1 MTKQTKSLVG
11 LAVLAGSVL
20 GWLGLIWHDGQMTVV
35 GVAAAAF
42 LLAYL
47 HPNRAWVWAM
57 LVAGSLTA
65 VQPLA
70 GWSSLISTQPLDLF
84 TVLNHLIPAFLGAY
98 LAVMVNWS
106 LAQAEAER
114 RAVAV
119 GHEPLAVRNNASS
132 QQPTASGL

>member
-20 GWLGLIWHDGQMTVV
+20 GWLDLIWHDGQMIVV

-42 LLAYL
+42 LLAYV
-47 HPNRAWVWAM
+47 HSNRAWVWAM
-57 LVAGSLTA
+57 LVAGSLTLI
-65 VQPLA
+65 QPLA
-70 GWSSLISTQPLDLF
+70 EWRGLISPAPLDPF
-84 TVLNHLIPAFLGAY
+84 AVLNTFIPAFLAAY

-106 LAQAEAER
+106 LQQAEAER
-114 RAVAV
+114 RAMAV
-119 GHEPLAVRNNASS
+119 GHEPLAVSNNASG